1 MKLKANRNWLLLT
14 AAIAMGLVAAFLMNK
29 AVQQRMAQLDE
40 QARVGQEML
49 EVVVANRDLG
59 QGDVLNSEVLAV
71 RQIPKQYVHAA
82 AISTARFAQIENAR
96 LQVPIRRG
104 EALLAAHIDG
114 LGNRVFSTIL
124 KKGMRALT
132 LEVDD
137 ISSTA
142 GMLRPGDRV
151 DLIYSVKTQD
161 QTPGGGE
168 RILFPLLSD
177 VSVLATGQSVTKQD
191 AKGAERRYTNVTLEV
206 SAENANRILLA
217 RSTGEL
223 TAILRSPDDD
233 QHNGGAVLTP
243 DALIP
248 ANPSRLPQHPRPAVS
263 QSAPC
268 IEFLVG
274 GAANGG
280 QSGCVS
286 LER

>member
-1 MKLKANRNWLLLT
+1 M
-14 AAIAMGLVAAFLMNK
+14 
-29 AVQQRMAQLDE
+29 
-40 QARVGQEML
+40 
-49 EVVVANRDLG
+49 
-59 QGDVLNSEVLAV
+59 
-71 RQIPKQYVHAA
+71 HAA
-82 AISTARFAQIENAR
+82 AISPARFAQIENAR
-96 LQVPIRRG
+96 VQVPIQRG

-114 LGNRVFSTIL
+114 LGSRVFSTIL

-168 RILFPLLSD
+168 RILFPLMSD
-177 VSVLATGQSVTKQD
+177 VSVLATGQAVTKQD

-206 SAENANRILLA
+206 SAEDANRILLA
-217 RSTGEL
+217 KSTGEL

-233 QHNGGAVLTP
+233 KHNGGAVLTP

-248 ANPSRLPQHPRPAVS
+248 INPGRLPQHPGPAAPRP
-263 QSAPC
+263 APC
-268 IEFLVG
+268 IEFLIG
-274 GAANGG
+274 GAGDGG
-280 QSGCVS
+280 RSGCAS